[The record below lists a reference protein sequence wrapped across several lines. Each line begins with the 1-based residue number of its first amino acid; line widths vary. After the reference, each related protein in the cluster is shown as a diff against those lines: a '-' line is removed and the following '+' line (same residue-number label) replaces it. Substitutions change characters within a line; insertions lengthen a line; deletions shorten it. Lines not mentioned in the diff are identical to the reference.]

1 MPRKKLSQMSY
12 EEREAHYKSLIK
24 EFTIFDDV
32 FMKVVLDD
40 EECIEYILK
49 IILAKQDLK
58 VIHKDVQASHVNLC
72 RRSIIMDCLAVDDT
86 GKKYDIEIQRDS
98 RGAGARRAR
107 YHSSLL
113 DAKSL
118 MVGDDFD
125 SLPECYVIFITEDD
139 VIGDGEPIYHMERC
153 ARETGKSFDDG
164 SHIIYVDSSKQDDTE
179 LGKLMQD
186 LHCKNPNEF
195 HSDILGQ
202 RVRELKETQEGVKD
216 MCQAL
221 QELIDYNSSDWFK
234 EGERKG
240 IARGKAEGMMTM
252 AQNLYRKGNDID
264 FIASV
269 AEVPTSVVQEWV
281 GAPTA

>member
-24 EFTIFDDV
+24 DFTIFDNI

-40 EECIEYILK
+40 EECIKYILR

-58 VIHKDVQASHVNLC
+58 IVHKEIQKSHVNLNGK
-72 RRSIIMDCLAVDDT
+72 SIIMDFLAIDDT
-86 GKKYDIEIQRDS
+86 GKQYDIEIQRDS

-113 DAKSL
+113 DAKTL
-118 MVGDDFD
+118 IAGDDFD
-125 SLPECYVIFITEDD
+125 SLPECYVIFITAED
-139 VIGDGEPIYHMERC
+139 VIGDDKPIYHIKRVIE
-153 ARETGKSFDDG
+153 ESGKGFDDG

-179 LGKLMQD
+179 LGKLMRD

-195 HSDILGQ
+195 NSNILGQ
-202 RVRELKETQEGVKD
+202 RVRLLKETQKGEKE

-221 QELIDYNSSDWFK
+221 QELIDYNATDWLE
-234 EGERKG
+234 EGKIKG
-240 IARGKAEGMMTM
+240 RAEGMMTM
-252 AQNLYRKGNDID
+252 AQNMYRKGNDID

-281 GAPTA
+281 SAPMA